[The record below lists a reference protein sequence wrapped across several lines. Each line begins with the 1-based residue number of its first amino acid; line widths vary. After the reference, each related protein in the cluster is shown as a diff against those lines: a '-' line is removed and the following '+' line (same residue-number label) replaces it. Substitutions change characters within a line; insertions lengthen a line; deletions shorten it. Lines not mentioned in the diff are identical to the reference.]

1 MYAGTKFNWI
11 DQSYIIPETAT
22 ELDVRPLILTGFS
35 ADKGTEKM
43 IRIHGTDFYD
53 MYGEKSSL
61 SFARHGQALLQ
72 AARVIDAGGE
82 LLCKRVVAFDATLSN
97 VIIIANVSSVD
108 VQQTDS
114 EGKLLYVDAT
124 TGEATTQHY
133 TGYDEEP
140 SEDVITSES
149 LVANLPLNVTTA
161 NIKWSAKSVENCK
174 TFDEVM
180 EGAVALFDDAAGV
193 YPMYVV
199 TDIGRNADCK
209 AVRIRPDY
217 TTSKGLGFMIYS
229 MSDVESTSVK
239 ESVNITSD
247 PNRIYMQTSYAVN
260 RSSMKQLD
268 TDIVEGVYEAYIS
281 KLSDITAMTVEELT
295 NSDIIF
301 GCNIKGT
308 SLPAITID
316 PESIDLSSEYGI
328 PLENGSVGT
337 QFGDQN
343 TAHYNSDAYANELVK
358 FFLGEFDDAIFD
370 VDIHKIYAVCDAN
383 YPDTVKAAITKLANH
398 REDFFYFRD
407 LGLGLNTYEMIASR
421 VASMD
426 KSKFVGDYMTSYQV
440 IDPTTKKRIEVTMM
454 YDFAPIVVNHFIKG
468 AAIPL
473 AGEINDA
480 ILSSAI
486 EGTINYIPRNTLKVN
501 QKDLLDDLK
510 VNYATY
516 YEYGGNL
523 VVESLYTSQEINSQL
538 SYSNNVLAIQ
548 EVMRALRTNCP
559 KNRFKFQTGNDFNDY
574 SEACKNILSN
584 FKPYFNT
591 LEFVYEQ
598 DSLKAAQK
606 IFYASVKFGFNNW
619 AQSEIFNLYAIDTS
633 SELN

>member
-11 DQSYIIPETAT
+11 DQSYITPETAT

-53 MYGEKSSL
+53 MYGEKNSI
-61 SFARHGQALLQ
+61 SFARHGQALIQ

-97 VIIIANVSSVD
+97 VIIIANVSSID
-108 VQQTDS
+108 TQQTDVD
-114 EGKLLYVDAT
+114 GKLLYVDAS
-124 TGEATTQHY
+124 TGESTTQHY
-133 TGYDEEP
+133 TGYDEDPDE
-140 SEDVITSES
+140 ETITNEG
-149 LVANLPLNVTTA
+149 LTANLPLNVTSA
-161 NIKWSAKSVENCK
+161 KVKWTAKSVENCK
-174 TFDEVM
+174 TFDEVK
-180 EGAVALFDDAAGV
+180 EAAVALLDDSKGI
-193 YPMYVV
+193 YPMYVI

-209 AVRIRPDY
+209 AIRIRPDY
-217 TTSKGLGFMIYS
+217 ATSKGLGFMIYS

-239 ESVNITSD
+239 ESVNITCD
-247 PNRIYMQTSYAVN
+247 PNKIYLQESFAVN
-260 RSSMKQLD
+260 RNSMKQLD
-268 TDIVEGVYEAYIS
+268 TDIVEGSYEAYIA
-281 KLSDITAMTVEELT
+281 KIADITAMTIEELAI
-295 NSDIIF
+295 SDIIF

-308 SLPAITID
+308 SLPLISID
-316 PESIDLSSEYGI
+316 PEGIDLSSEYGI

-337 QFGDQN
+337 KFGAQN
-343 TAHYNSDAYANELVK
+343 SAYYKSTEYANELAK
-358 FFLGEFDDAIFD
+358 FFIGDFDDAIFD

-383 YPDTVKAAITKLANH
+383 YPDSVKTAITKLAEH
-398 REDFFYFRD
+398 REDFFFFRD
-407 LGLGLNTYEMIASR
+407 LGTGLNTYEMISSR

-426 KSKFVGDYMTSYQV
+426 KSKFVGNYMTSYQV
-440 IDPTTKKRIEVTMM
+440 IDPTTKKRIDVTMM
-454 YDFAPIVVNHFIKG
+454 YDFAPIVVAHFIKG

-501 QKDLLDDLK
+501 QKDLLDDLR

-584 FKPYFNT
+584 FKPYFST
-591 LEFVYEQ
+591 LEFIYEQ
-598 DSLKAAQK
+598 DPLRAAQK
-606 IFYASVKFGFNNW
+606 IFYASIKFGFNNW
-619 AQSEIFNLYAIDTS
+619 AQSEIFNLYAIDTT
-633 SELN
+633 SEIN